1 VPIDELDGR
10 EQVGPV
16 GIVLAGRWAPGE
28 ISHRQIIAW
37 DWDRT
42 RPAAYGPHM
51 LRTTHTSTVTE
62 DQIDH
67 LGHMNVR
74 FYAVNAHAGTR
85 AILADLPG
93 WDDRQHVVDD
103 TYTRHHREQLL
114 GTDLVVRSAV
124 LEATPTRLRFHH
136 ELAAAD
142 TGVLAATFVHGLAPV
157 DEDRRPTTVPEAAL
171 EAASAQA
178 IPLPEHA
185 ATRTISLDADLM
197 AATPTLELVQERGL
211 AMRQPRRVA
220 AEECDASGRYRV
232 EMAPLLTWAGEA
244 IAGDPSDILH
254 ETSDGI
260 LMGWASM
267 ETRIILGTLPRP
279 GDHVQAFGAC
289 VAVHDKVMHRLH
301 WAYDLDTGA
310 LLTAFESVS
319 MAFDIKGRRPISIPD
334 GYRQRELERLQPDL
348 VPQIASA

>member
-1 VPIDELDGR
+1 
-10 EQVGPV
+10 
-16 GIVLAGRWAPGE
+16 
-28 ISHRQIIAW
+28 
-37 DWDRT
+37 
-42 RPAAYGPHM
+42 M

-62 DQIDH
+62 EQIDH

-93 WDDRQHVVDD
+93 WGDRAHVVDD

-124 LEATPTRLRFHH
+124 LAASSTGLRLHH

-142 TGVLAATFVHGLAPV
+142 SGVLAATFVHGLTPV
-157 DEDRRPTTVPEAAL
+157 DDGGRPIAVPEATV
-171 EAASAQA
+171 EAAAAQV

-185 ATRTISLDADLM
+185 ATRTISLDADLL
-197 AATPTLELVQERGL
+197 ATTPTLELVQERGL
-211 AMRQPRRVA
+211 AMRQPRRVSA
-220 AEECDASGRYRV
+220 DECDADGRYRV
-232 EMAPLLTWAGEA
+232 EMAPMLTWAGEA
-244 IAGDPSDILH
+244 VKGDPSDILH
-254 ETSDGI
+254 ETSDGV

-267 ETRIILGTLPRP
+267 ETRIVLGTLPHP

-319 MAFDIKGRRPISIPD
+319 MAFDINGRRPMRIPD
-334 GYRQRELERLQPDL
+334 GYRQRELDRLQPDL